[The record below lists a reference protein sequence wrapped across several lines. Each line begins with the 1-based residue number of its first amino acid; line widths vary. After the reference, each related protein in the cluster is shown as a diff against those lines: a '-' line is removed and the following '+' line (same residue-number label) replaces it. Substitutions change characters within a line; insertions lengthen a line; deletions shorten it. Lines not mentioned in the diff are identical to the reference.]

1 MYKIVYID
9 EYQDDIDD
17 FLDYFDEKD
26 SNKDFEIKTLL
37 PVESIEK
44 MIDLIFQESPAAII
58 SDFQLNEYKTT
69 VKCNVP
75 YTGVELSE
83 KIFEE
88 KHGYPCFVL
97 TSYDDNAIRDSQDV
111 NIIYIKDILHGI
123 EDKSNAKANFLD
135 IIKHQIKHYRSRISN
150 AEKELLELIEKS
162 NTKDLNAK
170 EEARLL
176 ELDGFIEKS
185 TNKKSALPDQLK
197 GTKNLDALHVLIA
210 NTDKL
215 LEELKRENAGSSSE
229 P

>member
-1 MYKIVYID
+1 MTQYKILFVDEVDEDIRRFQRYVNKEDTDKAFSLVCLTPENTLDNFLNKIRDERFDAIITDHKLNEENSNISFDGLELVKEILDETPQFPCFILTSFDSEAVTQGEDVNIVYIKGLMNGD
-9 EYQDDIDD
+9 TDGD
-17 FLDYFDEKD
+17 
-26 SNKDFEIKTLL
+26 
-37 PVESIEK
+37 
-44 MIDLIFQESPAAII
+44 
-58 SDFQLNEYKTT
+58 
-69 VKCNVP
+69 
-75 YTGVELSE
+75 
-83 KIFEE
+83 
-88 KHGYPCFVL
+88 H
-97 TSYDDNAIRDSQDV
+97 
-111 NIIYIKDILHGI
+111 
-123 EDKSNAKANFLD
+123 ANFLNK
-135 IIKHQIKHYRSRISN
+135 IEHQIKHYRSRISN
-150 AEKELLELIEKS
+150 AEKELLKLIEKS